1 MNSRLL
7 LLLLL
12 VYTVLGL
19 YGLRLWQLQV
29 VEYEQY
35 STQSRGNYVRTE
47 PITAPRGRIFD
58 RNGKLI
64 ADNRMAVDLVYQ
76 GGEVEF
82 KERILALLGLSELP
96 KPERGQEVIVKANL
110 PEGLIP
116 TLAELTAGQKNL
128 RLVERLERNYP
139 RPISGSV
146 LGYVQLANALQV
158 KQGYDPDELVGVSG
172 LEGGLENTL
181 RGTRGA
187 RLVEVNARG
196 ERIRSQVIR
205 PPLPGKDVYLTLDYD
220 LQKAAEK
227 ALADS
232 LEDLHKGR
240 KRYGL
245 PLDQKPK
252 GAIIAVDPRTGE
264 VLAMATAPTFDPNL
278 FARRP
283 TPREE
288 IQRLI
293 QDPDKP
299 LFNRAVLPY
308 APGSTFKLVT
318 SSMLLEKGYA
328 TPGTIYTC
336 TAAFTVGRFTMRNWA
351 HRNMGP
357 MTVKGAIANSCNTW
371 YFQAVWNAP
380 PGSAPLVD
388 DIAARAKELGIGRP
402 TGLEIPERSG
412 FLPTRAWKRATFDE
426 PWYPGETLS
435 VAIGQG
441 PVLATPAEIA
451 RMLSTIAMSGR
462 QPELHLVKRI
472 GDTPISPRITQVPG
486 THWAELQEGL
496 RQTVT
501 EGTASFQL
509 KDFPVPTAG
518 KTGTAEIPGK
528 RMGLSHAWYMGYG
541 PVDPNDP
548 RPPLLVV
555 AFFENGGE
563 GSGVALP
570 AAKKVM
576 SAFWKVNTGSPTQP
590 SPAPIPQ
597 PTPPSAARP

>member
-1 MNSRLL
+1 M
-7 LLLLL
+7 
-12 VYTVLGL
+12 Y
-19 YGLRLWQLQV
+19 
-29 VEYEQY
+29 
-35 STQSRGNYVRTE
+35 
-47 PITAPRGRIFD
+47 
-58 RNGKLI
+58 
-64 ADNRMAVDLVYQ
+64 
-76 GGEVEF
+76 
-82 KERILALLGLSELP
+82 
-96 KPERGQEVIVKANL
+96 
-110 PEGLIP
+110 
-116 TLAELTAGQKNL
+116 
-128 RLVERLERNYP
+128 
-139 RPISGSV
+139 
-146 LGYVQLANALQV
+146 
-158 KQGYDPDELVGVSG
+158 
-172 LEGGLENTL
+172 
-181 RGTRGA
+181 
-187 RLVEVNARG
+187 
-196 ERIRSQVIR
+196 
-205 PPLPGKDVYLTLDYD
+205 
-220 LQKAAEK
+220 
-227 ALADS
+227 
-232 LEDLHKGR
+232 
-240 KRYGL
+240 
-245 PLDQKPK
+245 
-252 GAIIAVDPRTGE
+252 
-264 VLAMATAPTFDPNL
+264 
-278 FARRP
+278 
-283 TPREE
+283 
-288 IQRLI
+288 
-293 QDPDKP
+293 
-299 LFNRAVLPY
+299 
-308 APGSTFKLVT
+308 
-318 SSMLLEKGYA
+318 
-328 TPGTIYTC
+328 
-336 TAAFTVGRFTMRNWA
+336 
-351 HRNMGP
+351 
-357 MTVKGAIANSCNTW
+357 
-371 YFQAVWNAP
+371 
-380 PGSAPLVD
+380 

-472 GDTPISPRITQVPG
+472 GDTPISPHITQVPG

-576 SAFWKVNTGSPTQP
+576 SAFWKVNTGSPAQP